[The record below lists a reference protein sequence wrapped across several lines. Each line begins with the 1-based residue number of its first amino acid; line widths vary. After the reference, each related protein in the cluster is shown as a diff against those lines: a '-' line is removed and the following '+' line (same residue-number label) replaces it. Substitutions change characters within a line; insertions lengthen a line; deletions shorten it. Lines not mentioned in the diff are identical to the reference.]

1 MADALWLRDASERAG
16 MLASAED
23 AIKLLAS
30 ANKWGDIDLER
41 AVKARAREEGWD
53 LSGRSSGEATRDVA
67 RQLHI
72 DAEAIVTDHKRASQ
86 TYIADVDKG
95 RISADFAV
103 EKLGSEYRDRL
114 QALKAKAEKNV
125 AVKQQAL
132 DAALSRATG
141 TPSGTPEA
149 QLLAEIRAGKAWD
162 RMQRELPTIKNPGQ
176 YFADKITKGTP
187 DDFRAVIDEAP
198 SYLASIGIPEA
209 QAFID
214 DAVETK
220 FPAIKDAQAAL
231 KAAGTLQ
238 LITRHNVDLLTDRV
252 SRLAPSTS
260 IEPMGSELKDIG
272 YVNPTEVK

>member
-16 MLASAED
+16 MLATAED

-67 RQLHI
+67 QQLHI
-72 DAEAIVTDHKRASQ
+72 DAEGIVTDHKRASQ
-86 TYIADVDKG
+86 AYIADVDKG
-95 RISADFAV
+95 RISTDFAV
-103 EKLGSEYRDRL
+103 EKLGSDYRDRL

-176 YFADKITKGTP
+176 YFADKVTKGTP

-214 DAVETK
+214 DAVEAK

-231 KAAGTLQ
+231 KDAGTLQ
-238 LITRHNVDLLTDRV
+238 LITRHNVDVLTDRV

-260 IEPMGSELKDIG
+260 IEPMGRELSDIG